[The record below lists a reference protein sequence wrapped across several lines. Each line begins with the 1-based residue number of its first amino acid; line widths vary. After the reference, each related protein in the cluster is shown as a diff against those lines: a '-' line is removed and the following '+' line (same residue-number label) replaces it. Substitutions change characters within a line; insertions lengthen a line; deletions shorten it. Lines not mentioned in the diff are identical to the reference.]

1 MLPATAER
9 TSLVVEA
16 HSDDMVWAA
25 VLHGDADQLGVIWDR
40 HRDRVFRHLLG
51 RGATAGEAE
60 DLTAMTFLELWRR
73 RTSVRAVDGS
83 LLPWLL
89 ATATNVGRNAA
100 RSRRRYQ
107 AFLARLPKPA
117 DEPDVAQVLLPPER
131 VGERTLTRRW
141 RELRLVDQQLLVLT
155 AVEDFSV
162 AEAAAALG
170 LTESAAKMR
179 LSRLRRRL
187 RAAAAA
193 SETIEGE
200 SA

>member
-1 MLPATAER
+1 MEDD
-9 TSLVVEA
+9 
-16 HSDDMVWAA
+16 SDETVWTA
-25 VLHGDADQLGVIWDR
+25 VLRGEADELGIIWDR

-51 RGATAGEAE
+51 RGAHAADAE

-73 RTSVRAVDGS
+73 RESVQVVDGS

-107 AFLARLPKPA
+107 AVLARLPAPA
-117 DEPDVAQVLLPPER
+117 DEPDLAQTLLPPE
-131 VGERTLTRRW
+131 VAGERVLRRQW
-141 RELRLVDQQLLVLT
+141 HQLRLVDQQLLVLT
-155 AVEDFSV
+155 AVEGFRV

-170 LTESAAKMR
+170 LTEAAAKMR

-187 RAAAAA
+187 RVAVANSKAL
-193 SETIEGE
+193 EGE
-200 SA
+200 PA